1 MRYILFLCLFPLIYC
16 NSIDDLTDQWI
27 NDFMNSQQTHK
38 NKQSGPDLTP
48 SRKLD
53 LTPKRESNPS
63 PAQKPPNPQPSEKV
77 SRSCVTNN
85 NVNGECVE
93 YFLCEDYSTIIDDE
107 ADVLTPKDG
116 SKTCSHHLEVCC
128 ELDDINYSD
137 ENTDSVGLSNE
148 NSFDSAPA
156 IPNPTTPNKQTP
168 LNHPVTQRPFTI
180 PKNPLAKPT
189 LSSTDANDSK
199 KELSRETSFFTSNV
213 FDDIQIRLNNIL
225 SNARRYYNLVSLYVN
240 HRSQCGW
247 SNIQM
252 SQDKQDN
259 FRPTNNTSA
268 SYGEY
273 PFVVAVMLRS
283 DSDVW
288 SSKYYVGGGALIHY
302 RVVLTTAHG
311 IEKLQANQL
320 KCRAG
325 EYDVQTVKEQYLHQE
340 RNVNKVVIHED
351 YYRTSLYNDVALL
364 FLETEFTAAANIG
377 VACLASVF
385 PPVEDCY
392 SMGWGRD
399 VPIDRRGNFVA
410 ILKKV
415 PLPLVSAKDCE
426 YLLQTNSRL
435 GPYFELHNSLTCAG
449 GESMVD
455 TCTGDGGS
463 PLVCAVE
470 TSGIEKRYV
479 VVGLGAYGLGCGKIG
494 VPGVYVNI
502 PHLYN
507 WVTNQLDWEHVDK
520 KFVL

>member
-1 MRYILFLCLFPLIYC
+1 MRYILFFCLFPLIYC

-27 NDFMNSQQTHK
+27 KDVMNSPQTHK
-38 NKQSGPDLTP
+38 SRRSGPNLTP

-63 PAQKPPNPQPSEKV
+63 PVRKPNLQPSEQVGRTCLTK
-77 SRSCVTNN
+77 NN
-85 NVNGECVE
+85 DNGECVS
-93 YFLCEDYSTIIDDE
+93 YYLCDENSTIIDDG
-107 ADVLTPKDG
+107 ADLLDLRDG
-116 SKTCSHHLEVCC
+116 SKACSHYLEVCC
-128 ELDDINYSD
+128 ELGDIKDSG
-137 ENTDSVGLSNE
+137 ENTDSVEDSNE

-156 IPNPTTPNKQTP
+156 IPNPTPPNKQTP
-168 LNHPVTQRPFTI
+168 LNNPVPQRPFTL
-180 PKNPLAKPT
+180 PNNPSAKPST
-189 LSSTDANDSK
+189 LSSTDANDV
-199 KELSRETSFFTSNV
+199 SRAE
-213 FDDIQIRLNNIL
+213 
-225 SNARRYYNLVSLYVN
+225 
-240 HRSQCGW
+240 CGW
-247 SNIQM
+247 SNIEM
-252 SQDKQDN
+252 SPYKPKN
-259 FRPTNNTSA
+259 PAFRPTEITSA
-268 SYGEY
+268 FYGEY

-385 PPVEDCY
+385 PPVDDCY

-479 VVGLGAYGLGCGKIG
+479 VTGLVAYGLGCGKIG

-507 WVTNQLDWEHVDK
+507 WVTNQLDREHVDK